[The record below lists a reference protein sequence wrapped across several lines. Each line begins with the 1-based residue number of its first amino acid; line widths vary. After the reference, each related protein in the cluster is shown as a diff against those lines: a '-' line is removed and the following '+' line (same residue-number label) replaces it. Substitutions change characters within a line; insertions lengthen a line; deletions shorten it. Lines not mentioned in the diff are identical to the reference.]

1 MKDRSSFGFT
11 RRDFLNLATAFPISL
26 FLNKHFVNINN
37 FSNINSKPN
46 FIIILCDTLSAKNL
60 SLYGY
65 QRETSPILAKFAE
78 HATVYHSH
86 RTAGNFTTPSTAS
99 LFTSSYPWTHRA
111 FSLSGLIHSSV
122 VPHNIFEQLA
132 LDYQQTVYTQNVYAD
147 MLLYQFNQYFQ
158 QHQNLDSYSLVGTTY
173 YNKLFNN
180 DAIFG
185 LKSYDQFLFIREE
198 AHGSLFFSIINDVYE
213 RIKYLQK
220 ARKFAD
226 IHPGELP
233 RLANTDIYFLLED
246 VVNGVQE
253 LLEDTDAPFFKYIH
267 LMPPHEP
274 YVPTREF
281 IGLFDDGWSPEE
293 IKPHRLA
300 PNVPQK
306 RLNERRQSYDE
317 FIANLDDEFG
327 KLMNFLDNSG
337 LRESSYI
344 IFTSDH
350 GELFERGV
358 HGHSTPLMFEPV
370 INVPLIISV
379 PGQGEGYDIYANT
392 SNVDILPTLLHLA
405 GKPIPEWC
413 EGTVLPGMGGE
424 VNAERDI
431 FVVEAKKNPANLPLT
446 KATTVLIKDNYKLIH
461 YFGYKHYNDEYELY
475 DLKNDPNEI
484 NNIFPSY
491 PYSLDLKSILN
502 SQEELSDQPYLKN
515 TL

>member
-1 MKDRSSFGFT
+1 MKDHSNYRFT
-11 RRDFLNLATAFPISL
+11 RRDFLNLATAFPISIY
-26 FLNKHFVNINN
+26 LNKRFEDIKNL
-37 FSNINSKPN
+37 SNSNSKPN

-65 QRETSPILAKFAE
+65 QRDTSPNLSRFAKR
-78 HATVYHSH
+78 ATVYHAH
-86 RTAGNFTTPSTAS
+86 RTAGNYTTPSTAS

-122 VPHNIFEQLA
+122 VHHNIFEQLA
-132 LDYQQTVYTQNVYAD
+132 SDYQQIVYTQNVYAD

-158 QHQNLDSYSLVGTTY
+158 QHLNIDSFSLAGKTY
-173 YNKLFNN
+173 YDKLFPH

-198 AHGSLFFSIINDVYE
+198 AHGSLFLSILNDVVE
-213 RIKYLQK
+213 RINYLQK
-220 ARKFAD
+220 ARKLSD

-233 RLANTDIYFLLED
+233 RLSNTDIYFLLGD
-246 VVNGVQE
+246 VFNGVQD
-253 LLEDTDAPFFKYIH
+253 LLEESATPYFKYIH

-300 PNVPQK
+300 PNIPQK

-327 KLMNFLDNSG
+327 KLLDFLDTSG
-337 LRESSYI
+337 LMESAYI

-370 INVPLIISV
+370 INVPLLISA
-379 PGQGEGYDIYANT
+379 PDQSERYDIYANT
-392 SNVDILPTLLHLA
+392 SNVDILPTLIHLA
-405 GKPIPEWC
+405 GKSIPEWC
-413 EGTVLPGMGGE
+413 EGTVLPGLGGMM
-424 VNAERDI
+424 NAERDI
-431 FVVEAKKNPANLPLT
+431 FVVEAKKNPANLPLR
-446 KATTVLIKDNYKLIH
+446 KATTVLIKDNFKLIH

-484 NNIFPSY
+484 NDIFPSY
-491 PYSLDLKSILN
+491 PYSLDLKSILT
-502 SQEELSDQPYLKN
+502 SQEKLSDQPFLKN
-515 TL
+515 SN